1 MNLSVCFWN
10 RPAGLIRVREIAARR
25 SARVALHSRARSRLY
40 IFHLFELFDLST
52 NNSKGFESLHLQG
65 IALPSH
71 RRPAGAGGTS
81 GDRAG
86 RKTGT
91 MDPSIESLEQNDRWT
106 DWCKSIFCLPRR
118 DNR

>member
-25 SARVALHSRARSRLY
+25 SAR
-40 IFHLFELFDLST
+40 
-52 NNSKGFESLHLQG
+52 GFESLHLQG